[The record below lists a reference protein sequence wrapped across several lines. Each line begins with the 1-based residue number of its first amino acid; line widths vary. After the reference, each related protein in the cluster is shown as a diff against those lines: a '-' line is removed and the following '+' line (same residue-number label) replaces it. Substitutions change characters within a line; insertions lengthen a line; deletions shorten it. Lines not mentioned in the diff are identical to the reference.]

1 MLCLN
6 CKNSPRL
13 NAENS
18 ISENITNKK
27 VSKHLNLRKHIK
39 MSLISNDKSVINKN
53 NIIGKVRLKLYKRIL
68 KIKQTTVRYQT
79 SLKDLLTANIFQRL

>member
-1 MLCLN
+1 
-6 CKNSPRL
+6 
-13 NAENS
+13 
-18 ISENITNKK
+18 
-27 VSKHLNLRKHIK
+27 

>member
-18 ISENITNKK
+18 TSENIQNKK
-27 VSKHLNLRKHIK
+27 VSKHLNLGKHIK

-53 NIIGKVRLKLYKRIL
+53 NIIGKVRLKLYKRI
-68 KIKQTTVRYQT
+68 
-79 SLKDLLTANIFQRL
+79 